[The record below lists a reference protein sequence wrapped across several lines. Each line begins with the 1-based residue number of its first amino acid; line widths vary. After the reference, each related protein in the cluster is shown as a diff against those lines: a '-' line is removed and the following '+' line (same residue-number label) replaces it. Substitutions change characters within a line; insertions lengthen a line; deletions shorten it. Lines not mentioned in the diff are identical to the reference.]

1 MTVESQPQGSGATRM
16 TGAQAII
23 RCLED
28 ERIEYVFGMAGHAN
42 LSFLDALRE
51 SSIRFISV
59 PHEQIA
65 VHMADAYYRVTHRPA
80 VVLTSVGPGFTNTVT
95 GIADAMHDCSAII
108 LISGNVPIAH
118 RGTEAYQE
126 IAFHQDASQA
136 DVLKPLVKRAFRI
149 DDRRLVG
156 EIMARAFSTA
166 LGGVPGPVL
175 VDIPMDIFSVM
186 DDFSPPRT
194 RARRATSQRSG
205 AEEAEVRKAVETLTA
220 GQRPVIYAGGGAL
233 LSQATEEIVALA
245 ERLGSPV
252 ITSLIAQSIIHNDHP
267 LFGGVTGAV
276 GTQSAHYLASR
287 ADTVLLVGS
296 RLSDMDACSWH
307 PEMFFNAPPAR
318 IVQIDLD
325 PSQVG
330 RRFPVEVGIVAD
342 ARTVLRQLLAALP
355 SDGGLAR
362 RSAWLRAHD
371 ERRSRWRA
379 ELEASQRSNDIPIL
393 PERLIAEIRAVLPT
407 SGILVAPNGPRYFV
421 AQHFSAHGP
430 YTHLVAS
437 GHGTMGW
444 AVPAAL
450 GAKLGRPD
458 SPVICLTGDGGFR
471 STNTCLAV
479 AVEADIPVVWVVL
492 NNGGFNI
499 IELIEKRFFK
509 GGIGGAFKR
518 TSGKR
523 YNPDFV
529 ALARAYGV
537 DAIRVERTEEIR
549 PALLEAVGSG
559 RAFVID
565 VAVTQQPQLRASGY
579 WEANRYLM
587 PGWNESEDKESA
599 RGFGDST

>member
-1 MTVESQPQGSGATRM
+1 MARM
-16 TGAQAII
+16 TGAQAMV
-23 RCLED
+23 RYLE
-28 ERIEYVFGMAGHAN
+28 EEGIQYVFGMAGHAN
-42 LSFLDALRE
+42 LAFLDALHE

-95 GIADAMHDCSAII
+95 GVADAMHDCSAIV

-126 IAFHQDASQA
+126 IAFHQDAAQTE
-136 DVLKPLVKRAFRI
+136 VLKPIVKRAFRV
-149 DDRRLVG
+149 DDRRLLG
-156 EIMARAFSTA
+156 EIMARAFNNA

-175 VDIPMDIFSVM
+175 VDIPMDMFSVM
-186 DDFSPPRT
+186 DDFSPSGTP
-194 RARRATSQRSG
+194 ARRPTSQRS
-205 AEEAEVRKAVETLTA
+205 AADEAEVRKAVEILKS
-220 GQRPVIYAGGGAL
+220 GKRPVIYAGGGTI
-233 LSQATEEIVALA
+233 LSEATEEVTALA

-252 ITSLIAQSIIHNDHP
+252 ITSLIAQSIIDNDHP

-276 GTQSAHYLASR
+276 GTRTAHHLASQ
-287 ADTVLLVGS
+287 ADTVLLIGS
-296 RLSDMDACSWH
+296 RLSDMDTCSWH
-307 PEMFFNAPPAR
+307 PEMFFNVPPAR
-318 IVQIDLD
+318 IVQIDID

-330 RRFPVEVGIVAD
+330 RRFPVDVGIVAD
-342 ARTVLRQLLAALP
+342 ARTALRQLLAALP
-355 SDGGLAR
+355 PDEGLAKP
-362 RSAWLRAHD
+362 SAWLRAHD
-371 ERRSRWRA
+371 EQRKRWRA
-379 ELEASQRSNDIPIL
+379 ELEGSQRSNDVPIL
-393 PERLIAEIRAVLPT
+393 PERLIAEIRAALPA

-430 YTHLVAS
+430 RTHLVAS

-450 GAKLGRPD
+450 GAKLGRPH

-471 STNTCLAV
+471 STNPCLAV
-479 AVEADIPVVWVVL
+479 AVEADIPVVWVIL

-509 GGIGGAFKR
+509 RGIGGAFR
-518 TSGKR
+518 TTSGQR

-537 DAIRVERTEEIR
+537 GAIRVERSEEIG
-549 PALLEAVGSG
+549 PALREAITSG
-559 RAFVID
+559 RPFVVD

-579 WEANRYLM
+579 WEANRYLTR
-587 PGWNESEDKESA
+587 GWNESEDKESA
-599 RGFGDST
+599 RGFGDSA